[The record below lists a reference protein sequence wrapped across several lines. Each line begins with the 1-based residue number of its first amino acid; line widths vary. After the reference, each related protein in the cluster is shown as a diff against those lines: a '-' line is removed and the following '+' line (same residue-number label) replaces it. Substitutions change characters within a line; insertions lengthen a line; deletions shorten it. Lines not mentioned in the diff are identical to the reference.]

1 MLLPGRTHFAGQ
13 TTQRPG
19 PNATLRHTF
28 VWGVLVSP
36 TPEGARVD

>member
-1 MLLPGRTHFAGQ
+1 MLLPGRTLFAGQ

-19 PNATLRHTF
+19 FMLHLGTVSRGGF
-28 VWGVLVSP
+28 GSP